1 MVLASHIQTAID
13 LARQYGVKR
22 LFLFG
27 SALHSPETARDLDLA
42 CEGLS
47 GWNLYELAA
56 AMEESLNIPLDLI
69 PLSPVSA
76 LTQKI
81 EREGQRLR

>member
-42 CEGLS
+42 CEGPV
-47 GWNLYELAA
+47 WV
-56 AMEESLNIPLDLI
+56 ESLRISGGHGRESQYPFGFNPTQSG
-69 PLSPVSA
+69 LSFD
-76 LTQKI
+76 TKN
-81 EREGQRLR
+81 